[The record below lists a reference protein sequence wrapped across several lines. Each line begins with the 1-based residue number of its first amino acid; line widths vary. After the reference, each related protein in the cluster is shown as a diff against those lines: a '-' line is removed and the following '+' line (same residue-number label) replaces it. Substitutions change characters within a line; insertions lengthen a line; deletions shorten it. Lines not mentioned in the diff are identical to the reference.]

1 MSGNHGTASKDI
13 GKQIPLKLIETHAYY
28 SVIWF
33 KMRTSLNVAA
43 YGHNVWN
50 LIYHSVVFSWYL
62 QSYSCHIKTFGKN
75 CHNDFERQKNSFE
88 SEHFVKKKD
97 LQSVLLV
104 YPRCFWHVYLKLI
117 RHLKNNKC
125 FQNSLSVNIVYLAG
139 IFTIIQKQEVNMNSV
154 DLRWTWMQLTYNDQN
169 KLRINLNLSE
179 GEKRKSLLEQCF
191 LIENQNAHFCQKGQ
205 IITTLIVWL
214 ASVKE
219 RDCGFVFKT
228 FIILFCFKRCP
239 FLIFPRLSTVPR
251 FTRDWLFPLFDRALI
266 GHSNLNSAPSLEVWS
281 ATATKLR

>member
-13 GKQIPLKLIETHAYY
+13 GKQILLKLIETHAYY

-62 QSYSCHIKTFGKN
+62 QSYSCHIRTFGKN

-97 LQSVLLV
+97 LQSFLLV

-139 IFTIIQKQEVNMNSV
+139 IFTIIQKQEVSMNSV

-169 KLRINLNLSE
+169 KFKLEWRREKKITARTMFFNWKSKRTFLSE
-179 GEKRKSLLEQCF
+179 RTDNYDINC
-191 LIENQNAHFCQKGQ
+191 LIGFCQR
-205 IITTLIVWL
+205 
-214 ASVKE
+214 E
-219 RDCGFVFKT
+219 RLWVCV
-228 FIILFCFKRCP
+228 
-239 FLIFPRLSTVPR
+239 
-251 FTRDWLFPLFDRALI
+251 
-266 GHSNLNSAPSLEVWS
+266 
-281 ATATKLR
+281 

>member
-1 MSGNHGTASKDI
+1 MSL
-13 GKQIPLKLIETHAYY
+13 Q
-28 SVIWF
+28 
-33 KMRTSLNVAA
+33 

-88 SEHFVKKKD
+88 SEHFVKKKKD
-97 LQSVLLV
+97 LQSFLLV
-104 YPRCFWHVYLKLI
+104 YSRCFWHVYLKLI
-117 RHLKNNKC
+117 RHLKNNKL

-139 IFTIIQKQEVNMNSV
+139 IFTIIQKQEVSRNSV

-191 LIENQNAHFCQKGQ
+191 LIENQNAHFCQKG
-205 IITTLIVWL
+205 
-214 ASVKE
+214 
-219 RDCGFVFKT
+219 
-228 FIILFCFKRCP
+228 
-239 FLIFPRLSTVPR
+239 
-251 FTRDWLFPLFDRALI
+251 
-266 GHSNLNSAPSLEVWS
+266 
-281 ATATKLR
+281 